1 MLAVAGGTIKTA
13 SAGKRAS
20 LRRCSVIRRPTIK
33 VPNIIQKSTPTANAP
48 WAKER
53 QPLACNEMQAMK
65 GPATTGNENPG
76 WIAPRSRGVV
86 IQCARSAAAAMAHTA
101 TTPISRT

>member
-48 WAKER
+48 
-53 QPLACNEMQAMK
+53 
-65 GPATTGNENPG
+65 
-76 WIAPRSRGVV
+76 
-86 IQCARSAAAAMAHTA
+86 
-101 TTPISRT
+101 